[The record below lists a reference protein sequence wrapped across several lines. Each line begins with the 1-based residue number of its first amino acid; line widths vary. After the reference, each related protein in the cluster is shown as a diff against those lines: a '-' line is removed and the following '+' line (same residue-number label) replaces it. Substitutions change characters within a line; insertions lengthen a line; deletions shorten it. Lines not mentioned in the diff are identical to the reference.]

1 MTANTTYPVLR
12 WLAASALG
20 CAGAGL
26 CLGACASS
34 EELVEVREPDAS
46 AMLPPA
52 DAGASTDADADADAE
67 QCTADDCEFYPAECA
82 PDVFCPNG
90 PFDPTGPTVAMDWR
104 TRVFA
109 ILGRSRSDVWMAGAA
124 GSVAHYDG
132 AAWTVSELAV
142 KESQRVLWLP
152 SRGEVTMANPLS
164 VRTRSLPVGDAG
176 AASAG
181 GWTAR
186 AIKLPAGYSDREVWS
201 AWAPP
206 GTDTL
211 WVGAAANLWRLRLT
225 EDSELEGLAGIG
237 TAVCNKIQCGR
248 LRRLHGASA
257 STLFGVGE
265 VGRIVRISGADTDA
279 PSALPLNSRTWVGLN
294 GVWAASDTD
303 AWAVG
308 GTGTIR
314 HYTGD
319 EINWDAVTDV
329 PTDVD
334 LNAVWGTSPDDVWA
348 VGDAGVVLHFDGQK
362 WSRMKIAGLGNRRP
376 DLYAVWAPE
385 PGHVWIGGQGILVAL
400 GGKP

>member
-1 MTANTTYPVLR
+1 MTAKTTHTVLR
-12 WLAASALG
+12 WFAASTLA
-20 CAGAGL
+20 CAGSSL

-34 EELVEVREPDAS
+34 EELVEAQEPDAS
-46 AMLPPA
+46 AILPPA
-52 DAGASTDADADADAE
+52 DAGSSIDGDVE
-67 QCTADDCEFYPAECA
+67 RCTADDCEFYPAECA
-82 PDVFCPNG
+82 PDVFCPSG
-90 PFDPTGPTVAMDWR
+90 PFHPTDPTGGMDWR

-132 AAWTVSELAV
+132 TSWRLSELAV

-164 VRTRSLPVGDAG
+164 VRTRGLPVADAG
-176 AASAG
+176 EASAG
-181 GWTAR
+181 GWTKR
-186 AIKLPAGYSDREVWS
+186 AITLPAGYSSREVWS

-206 GTDTL
+206 GADTL
-211 WVGAAANLWRLRLT
+211 WVGSADSLWRLRLT
-225 EDSELEGLAGIG
+225 EDSELVSLAGIG
-237 TAVCNKIQCGR
+237 TAACNDIQCGR

-257 STLFGVGE
+257 GTLFGVGE
-265 VGRIVRISGADTDA
+265 TGRIVRITGADTDT
-279 PSALPLNSRTWVGLN
+279 PTALPLNSRTWVGLN
-294 GVWAASDTD
+294 SVWAASDTN

-319 EINWDAVTDV
+319 EINWDVVSDV

-385 PGHVWIGGQGILVAL
+385 PGHVWIGGHGILVAL